1 MSYATH
7 RLIVYVPRDASGS
20 ATVLNSYIAAYDKV
34 GSVVF
39 FTPQHDMNV
48 RVIGVVMAH
57 GEVCQLRLKV
67 ALNLRHEVISERFEV
82 KVLAF
87 LRAQNEPEVVPIVGP
102 IGDRMAQIRA
112 LNSAPIER
120 YLCLFPAFPDAIPH
134 QIPYMLE
141 ESVDCFRA
149 ATSSA
154 KASFED
160 DALVQ
165 TAPGTNELSNAEM
178 SSSAS
183 CSERR
188 SDRGRHRKVVLF
200 ARLPGRQPHN

>member
-67 ALNLRHEVISERFEV
+67 CA
-82 KVLAF
+82 
-87 LRAQNEPEVVPIVGP
+87 EP
-102 IGDRMAQIRA
+102 
-112 LNSAPIER
+112 
-120 YLCLFPAFPDAIPH
+120 
-134 QIPYMLE
+134 
-141 ESVDCFRA
+141 
-149 ATSSA
+149 AT
-154 KASFED
+154 
-160 DALVQ
+160 
-165 TAPGTNELSNAEM
+165 
-178 SSSAS
+178 
-183 CSERR
+183 
-188 SDRGRHRKVVLF
+188 
-200 ARLPGRQPHN
+200 